1 MRARVGRI
9 PHGTRR
15 ILGRTLEFSAGGPT
29 DHRRREEALMSE
41 HRTTA
46 SGHRAFGTG
55 FTMITGVGGAPV
67 DRSTADRMCRGLETD
82 DHRGPASSTTVADTS
97 TNER

>member
-1 MRARVGRI
+1 
-9 PHGTRR
+9 
-15 ILGRTLEFSAGGPT
+15 
-29 DHRRREEALMSE
+29 MSE

-67 DRSTADRMCRGLETD
+67 DRSTADRLCRGLEVD
-82 DHRGPASSTTVADTS
+82 DCDAPAGA
-97 TNER
+97 RHALAQG

>member
-1 MRARVGRI
+1 
-9 PHGTRR
+9 
-15 ILGRTLEFSAGGPT
+15 
-29 DHRRREEALMSE
+29 MSE

-67 DRSTADRMCRGLETD
+67 DRSTADRMCRGLDAD
-82 DHRGPASSTTVADTS
+82 DHTAQSSTTRQQQRA
-97 TNER
+97 

>member
-1 MRARVGRI
+1 
-9 PHGTRR
+9 
-15 ILGRTLEFSAGGPT
+15 
-29 DHRRREEALMSE
+29 MSE

-67 DRSTADRMCRGLETD
+67 DRSTADRMCRGLEAD
-82 DHRGPASSTTVADTS
+82 DHATPSSTPTQQHVG
-97 TNER
+97 